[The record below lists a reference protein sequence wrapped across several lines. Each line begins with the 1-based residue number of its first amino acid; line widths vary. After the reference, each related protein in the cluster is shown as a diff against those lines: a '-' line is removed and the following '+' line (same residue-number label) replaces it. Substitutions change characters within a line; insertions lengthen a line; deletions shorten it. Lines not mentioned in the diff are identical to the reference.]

1 MKIISAIADMM
12 MIIRE
17 IILWNVSSKNSHD
30 WILGKNGCNVCFYIF
45 LLVLWVG
52 LTAFELIACT
62 VPYIPRGGTH
72 ATFNLIPL
80 KQSTDV
86 CIYGLSCASSTVDI
100 WSVGC
105 IMAEMLQ
112 GKPLFKGNDRIL
124 SFLGIIFPC
133 LSATIVPYYLIPS
146 PQICQTLISWR
157 RSWRSRERHLR
168 NL

>member
-17 IILWNVSSKNSHD
+17 LILWNVSSKNSHD
-30 WILGKNGCNVCFYIF
+30 WILDVMFVFIF
-45 LLVLWVG
+45 SFWYCES
-52 LTAFELIACT
+52 ELIACT

-80 KQSTDV
+80 KQSTEV
-86 CIYGLSCASSTVDI
+86 CIYGLSFASSTVDI

-124 SFLGIIFPC
+124 SFWGILFPC